1 MVTVLYTNIAAV
13 SNVSLPG
20 SISLFLLIYTTSMS
34 LSHRL
39 VFFSHN
45 RCMKHVMNPS
55 VWTNKLG
62 RLVAYSPDDARL

>member
-13 SNVSLPG
+13 PNVSLPG
-20 SISLFLLIYTTSMS
+20 LISLFYLYTTLMS

>member
-1 MVTVLYTNIAAV
+1 LVTVLYTNIAAV
-13 SNVSLPG
+13 PNVSLPG
-20 SISLFLLIYTTSMS
+20 LISLFYLYTTLMS